1 MKKCPECK
9 AWADVLETRQRPE
22 YTYRRY
28 ECANSHRFTTR
39 ECLVVATTKA
49 DTQKLLSAALKL
61 ATPTMKRLG
70 HGYL

>member
-28 ECANSHRFTTR
+28 ECANNHRFTTR
-39 ECLVVATTKA
+39 ESLWAATSKA
-49 DTQKLLSAALKL
+49 DTHKLLNAALNSVKQ
-61 ATPTMKRLG
+61 TTRRLG
-70 HGYL
+70 HGFL

>member
-1 MKKCPECK
+1 MKKCPECG

-28 ECANSHRFTTR
+28 ECANHHRFTTR
-39 ECLVVATTKA
+39 ECLVAATTKA